1 MDVKPCVNTGSLGK
15 IIFAKGTKLS
25 IHASK
30 FTCLINPIIATSSE
44 LYVYI
49 FFVCVCVWA
58 LTLEKVL

>member
-49 FFVCVCVWA
+49 FFLCVGINS
-58 LTLEKVL
+58 